1 MGHIYKG
8 RVHPNINQTK
18 GDEGGTGTGRLS
30 YTRPAL
36 QQIPA
41 RDKEIAKII
50 RPIFLPDEGQGW
62 AYGDLDQHEF
72 RVFAHYVNAPI
83 LINKY
88 KDNPD
93 LDIHQTVADITGLPR
108 NPNRSGGA
116 NAKQINLA
124 MVFNMGGGA
133 LAERMGLPFTMESFV
148 DKKGQVHEYK
158 KPGDEAMEVITKYYE
173 AVPGVREM
181 AKNAASVAKTRGHV
195 KTLMGR
201 QIRFPGGQFTYK
213 ASGLIYQGT
222 SADLNKDC
230 IIRICEYLESECPD
244 AHLLLNIHDEFNI
257 SMPYVETKHL
267 FELQK
272 VIQDRPE
279 LRVPI
284 RVDFGCPKENWWEAT
299 QADSL
304 TNAH

>member
-1 MGHIYKG
+1 
-8 RVHPNINQTK
+8 
-18 GDEGGTGTGRLS
+18 
-30 YTRPAL
+30 
-36 QQIPA
+36 
-41 RDKEIAKII
+41 
-50 RPIFLPDEGQGW
+50 
-62 AYGDLDQHEF
+62 
-72 RVFAHYVNAPI
+72 
-83 LINKY
+83 
-88 KDNPD
+88 
-93 LDIHQTVADITGLPR
+93 
-108 NPNRSGGA
+108 
-116 NAKQINLA
+116 
-124 MVFNMGGGA
+124 
-133 LAERMGLPFTMESFV
+133 
-148 DKKGQVHEYK
+148 
-158 KPGDEAMEVITKYYE
+158 
-173 AVPGVREM
+173 M

-201 QIRFPGGQFTYK
+201 QIRFPGGQFTHK